1 MNIVDLLK
9 GYRGAAGVVRPL
21 DLETDTE
28 IYGSM
33 ENFEACKEKLES
45 IGGSIEN
52 VYVTDAALNN
62 IYYIEKENGVYL
74 ELFPFC
80 VEYMDMMQL
89 DQRIPVVRQ
98 SQREYLDKYKYSMF
112 YTMIP
117 ECMRVYDFQ
126 HRYLT
131 IPEDKVTE
139 VWLTVYTRIDYGFS
153 AWDKDVIKYVINHAP
168 SHNKKGNYTIYRG
181 EGTTSTPI
189 QDSFSWTTDI
199 NTALFFAAMWEG
211 KRVWKANVKAENI
224 VFFIDKK
231 NEHEVIIAPDDIEN
245 LEEMDIYSGERD
257 NVLEFLYPILDDY
270 KRYGEYIPQ
279 IFEDCHNTS
288 THGES
293 HTARVLANALLI
305 AAEEMDFLSDSQIEV
320 LAMAA
325 VFHDCGRLGDS
336 VETGHGKRSAEIAL
350 ESEYVKTYFNGN
362 DKKIL
367 SAIISCHDIDD
378 ENGIKYIE
386 ENVPES
392 CKETAKLLYYILK
405 DADALDRYRLSGYRR
420 EFDYNLLRLE
430 ESKRLPL
437 VTAAM
442 EKGQIE
448 KIVLG
453 S

>member
-28 IYGSM
+28 IYGNM
-33 ENFEACKEKLES
+33 ENVEACKKKLES

-62 IYYIEKENGVYL
+62 IYYVEKENGVYL

-80 VEYMDMMQL
+80 VEYMDMMEFE
-89 DQRIPVVRQ
+89 QRIPVVRK
-98 SQREYLDKYKYSMF
+98 SQLRYLNKHKYSVF
-112 YTMIP
+112 YSMIP
-117 ECMRVYDFQ
+117 ECMKVYDFQ
-126 HRYLT
+126 QRYLT
-131 IPEDKVTE
+131 IPQDKVTKA
-139 VWLTVYTRIDYGFS
+139 WLTVYTNVDYGFS

-168 SHNKKGNYTIYRG
+168 SHNKKGYYTIYRG
-181 EGTTSTPI
+181 EGTTSTCVEN
-189 QDSFSWTTDI
+189 SFSWTTDF

-211 KRVWKANVKAENI
+211 KRIWKANVKAENI
-224 VFFIDKK
+224 VFFIDERD
-231 NEHEVIIAPDDIEN
+231 EHEVIIAPDNIEN
-245 LEEMDIYSGERD
+245 LEEMDIYSGERES
-257 NVLEFLYPILDDY
+257 VLELLYPILDDY

-279 IFEDCHNTS
+279 MFEDCHNTS

-305 AAEEMDFLSDSQIEV
+305 AEEMDSLSDSQIEV

-350 ESEYVKTYFNGN
+350 ESEYVKAYFNGN
-362 DKKIL
+362 DKKVL

-378 ENGIKYIE
+378 EKGEKCIE

-392 CKETAKLLYYILK
+392 YKETAKLLYYILK
-405 DADALDRYRLSGYRR
+405 DADALDRYRLSGYRY

-430 ESKRLPL
+430 GSKRLPL

-442 EKGQIE
+442 KKGQIE

>member
-9 GYRGAAGVVRPL
+9 GYRGTAGVVRPL
-21 DLETDTE
+21 DLERDTE

-33 ENFEACKEKLES
+33 ENYEACKKKLES

-80 VEYMDMMQL
+80 VEHMDMMEFE
-89 DQRIPVVRQ
+89 QRIPVVRK
-98 SQREYLDKYKYSMF
+98 SQLQYLNKHKYSVF
-112 YTMIP
+112 YSMIP

-126 HRYLT
+126 QRYLT
-131 IPEDKVTE
+131 IPQDEVTE
-139 VWLTVYTRIDYGFS
+139 AWLTVYTNVDYGFS

-181 EGTTSTPI
+181 EGTTSTGI
-189 QDSFSWTTDI
+189 ENSFSWTTDI

-224 VFFIDKK
+224 VFFIDERD
-231 NEHEVIIAPDDIEN
+231 EHEVIIAPEDIEN
-245 LEEMDIYSGERD
+245 LEEMDLYSGERE
-257 NVLEFLYPILDDY
+257 NVLKLLNPILDNY
-270 KRYGEYIPQ
+270 KEYGECIPE

-305 AAEEMDFLSDSQIEV
+305 AEELECLNDSQIKL

-336 VETGHGKRSAEIAL
+336 IETGHGKRSAEIVLKSDAING
-350 ESEYVKTYFNGN
+350 YFNEN
-362 DKKIL
+362 DKKVL
-367 SAIISCHDIDD
+367 STIISCHDIDD
-378 ENGIKYIE
+378 DKGIVYIE

-392 CKETAKLLYYILK
+392 NKETAKLLYYILK

-437 VTAAM
+437 VTASM
-442 EKGQIE
+442 KKGQID